1 MANKTLKARIVL
13 KHDSE
18 ANWDLATTFKPLK
31 GEMIVYDTDAN
42 HSMPRIKIGD
52 DENVPKNLP
61 FLFEV
66 AANTDID
73 SLF

>member
-1 MANKTLKARIVL
+1 MANKTLKTRIVL

-18 ANWDLATTFKPLK
+18 ENWDLATFKPLK
-31 GEMIVYDTDAN
+31 GEMIVYDADAN

-52 DENVPKNLP
+52 NENIPENLP
-61 FLFEV
+61 FLFETV
-66 AANTDID
+66 ADTDID